1 MKTYSIIEKFV
12 SIDGEGPTAGALSV
26 FIRFEG
32 CNLRCKWCDTT
43 YSFDGSSL
51 VETLTAQEI
60 MDYIL
65 ATGVKHV
72 TLTGGEP
79 LWQKDIEGVLD
90 LLATQS
96 ELTVH
101 IETNGAVDIS
111 PFKTRYEG
119 KKIYFILDYK
129 LHTSG
134 MMHKMLPQN
143 LVAVTAQDVYK
154 LVVGS
159 KEDLETAYE
168 IIMQN
173 DLVKRC
179 QVYLSPV
186 KENIDPAFMVEFMK
200 EKNLDD
206 VKLQLQL
213 HKIIWPKESRG
224 V

>member
-1 MKTYSIIEKFV
+1 MKTYNIIEKFV

-32 CNLRCKWCDTT
+32 CNLRCKWCDTE

-51 VETLTAQEI
+51 VEHLTAKEI
-60 MDYIL
+60 LEYII

-79 LWQKDIEGVLD
+79 LWQKDIEEVLD
-90 LLATQS
+90 LLAGQS

-101 IETNGAVDIS
+101 IETNGAVDIT
-111 PFKTRYEG
+111 PFKARYEG
-119 KKIYFILDYK
+119 KNIYFILDYK

-143 LVAVTAQDVYK
+143 LKAVTAGDVYK

-159 KEDLETAYE
+159 KEDLNAAYE
-168 IIMQN
+168 IISKN
-173 DLVKRC
+173 NLTACC

-186 KENIDPAFMVEFMK
+186 KEHIDPAFIVEFMK
-200 EKNLDD
+200 EKNLND

-213 HKIIWPKESRG
+213 HKIIWTKESRG

>member
-1 MKTYSIIEKFV
+1 MKKYKIIEKFV

-32 CNLRCKWCDTT
+32 CNLRCKWCDTM
-43 YSFDGSSL
+43 YSFDGSSS
-51 VETLTAQEI
+51 VEHLTAQEI
-60 MDYIL
+60 LDYIL
-65 ATGVKHV
+65 ETGVKHV

-79 LWQKDIEGVLD
+79 LWQEDIEDVLD
-90 LLATQS
+90 LLAGQS
-96 ELTVH
+96 EITVH
-101 IETNGAVDIS
+101 IETNGAVDIT
-111 PFKTRYEG
+111 PFKARYKG
-119 KKIYFILDYK
+119 QSIYFILDYK

-143 LVAVTAQDVYK
+143 LEAVTTNDVYK

-159 KEDLETAYE
+159 SEDLGAAYE
-168 IIMQN
+168 IISKH
-173 DLVKRC
+173 DLAKRC

-186 KENIDPAFMVEFMK
+186 KKHIDPAFIVEFMK
-200 EKNLDD
+200 EKKLND